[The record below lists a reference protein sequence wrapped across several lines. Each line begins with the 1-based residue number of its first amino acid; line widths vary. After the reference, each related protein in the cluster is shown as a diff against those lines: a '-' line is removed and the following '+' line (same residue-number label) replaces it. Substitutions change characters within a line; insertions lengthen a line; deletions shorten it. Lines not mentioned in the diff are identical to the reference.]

1 MSKELWAIA
10 SGRTVGHLTQSKG
23 KIDFWYEEEWRRND
37 DRYPLSLSMPVDIE
51 RHADLR
57 VRPFLEGLLPDNRWI
72 RRRWG
77 SQFGVSE
84 NNPFALLQH
93 VGEDCAGAVQFVPAD
108 RLDALTQAARQPDT
122 VSWLTDAE
130 VAERLRILATDNSA
144 WRLAGDAGQF
154 SLAGAH
160 AKTAMTFDGRRWGI
174 PSGRT
179 PTTHILKPP
188 VPGFDGFAENEHVC
202 LELARELG
210 VPAAASTVVHFEDQV
225 AIAVERFD
233 RRVEAGKWTR
243 IHQEDLCQSLTVHPD
258 RKYENEGGPGVS
270 QVVDLLRGY
279 SSAPDADVW
288 TFVRALIFNWL
299 VVGTDAHAKNYG
311 VLIDAHDSVRLAPL
325 YDVASALPYPATMPL
340 RKLKLA
346 MKIGGEYLVSRI
358 GGRHWRALAELHGL
372 TPTDVL
378 TEAHRMAVATPESM
392 EGVRDRARAGGLST
406 PTIDALATG
415 IAARARECSED
426 VERALG

>member
-1 MSKELWAIA
+1 MSTELWAVA
-10 SGRTVGHLTQSKG
+10 NGLTVGHLAQSKG
-23 KIDFWYEEEWRRND
+23 KIDFRYAEDWQRTDE
-37 DRYPLSLSMPVDIE
+37 RYPLSLSMPTDIE
-51 RHADLR
+51 RHVDAR
-57 VRPFLEGLLPDNRWI
+57 VRPFLEGLLPDNRLI

-77 SQFGVSE
+77 SRFGVAE

-93 VGEDCAGAVQFVPAD
+93 VGEDCAGAVQFVHAD
-108 RLDALTQAARQPDT
+108 RVDTLKRAAAQPDT

-130 VAERLRILATDNSA
+130 VAQRLRILATDNSA

-160 AKTAMTFDGRRWGI
+160 AKTAMTFDGQRWGI

-210 VPAAASTVVHFEDQV
+210 VPAAASKVVRFEDQV

-243 IHQEDLCQSLTVHPD
+243 IHQEDLCQALTVHPD
-258 RKYENEGGPGVS
+258 RKYENDGGPGVS
-270 QVVDLLRGY
+270 QIVDLLRGY
-279 SSAPDADVW
+279 SSAPEEDVW
-288 TFVRALIFNWL
+288 TLVRALIVNWL
-299 VVGTDAHAKNYG
+299 IVGTDAHAKNYG
-311 VLIDAHDSVRLAPL
+311 VLIDAHESVRLAPL
-325 YDVASALPYPATMPL
+325 YDVASALPYAATMPL

-346 MKIGGEYLVSRI
+346 MKVGGEYLVSRI
-358 GGRHWRALAELHGL
+358 GGRHWRSLAELHGL
-372 TPTDVL
+372 PPSDVL
-378 TEAHRMAVATPESM
+378 SEVHRMAVATPASM
-392 EGVRDRARAGGLST
+392 ERVRDRAMAGGLNT
-406 PTIDALATG
+406 TVMDAVTTG
-415 IAARARECSED
+415 VAARARECAKE